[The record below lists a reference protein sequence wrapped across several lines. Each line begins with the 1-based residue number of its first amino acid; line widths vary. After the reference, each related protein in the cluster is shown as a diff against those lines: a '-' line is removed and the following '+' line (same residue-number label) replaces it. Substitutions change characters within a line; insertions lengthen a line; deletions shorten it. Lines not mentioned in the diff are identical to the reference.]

1 MRKAALK
8 RQEMMIR
15 IELNRTT
22 EFYKH
27 IFRKYTTKCK
37 KNEKREIIWRQNTKE
52 KKINFLCAKS
62 KTGNEGN
69 PEGKLQQNPKK

>member
-1 MRKAALK
+1 MWKAALK
-8 RQEMMIR
+8 RREMMIR
-15 IELNRTT
+15 IELYNRTT

-37 KNEKREIIWRQNTKE
+37 KNEKREIIWQRQNTKE

-69 PEGKLQQNPKK
+69 PEGKL

>member
-37 KNEKREIIWRQNTKE
+37 KNEKREII
-52 KKINFLCAKS
+52 
-62 KTGNEGN
+62 
-69 PEGKLQQNPKK
+69 

>member
-15 IELNRTT
+15 IELYNRTT

-37 KNEKREIIWRQNTKE
+37 KNEKREII
-52 KKINFLCAKS
+52 
-62 KTGNEGN
+62 
-69 PEGKLQQNPKK
+69 

>member
-8 RQEMMIR
+8 RQEMMII
-15 IELNRTT
+15 IELCNRTT

-37 KNEKREIIWRQNTKE
+37 KNEKREII
-52 KKINFLCAKS
+52 
-62 KTGNEGN
+62 
-69 PEGKLQQNPKK
+69 